1 MNNTS
6 QLFTNPFKPGA
17 GHMPPYLAGRKE
29 EELEFKRLLR
39 QSTILENIVIT
50 GLRGVGKTVLL
61 ESLKPVAI
69 REGWMWVGTDLS
81 ESVSISEENLAT
93 RILTDIAVLTSRITI
108 SLPNT
113 KAAGFI
119 ESTDKTTLNYAYLR
133 NIYEGT
139 PGLVSD
145 KLKYVLEYIWAFIQP
160 LNKNGVIFAYD
171 EAQNMSDQAQKEE
184 YPLSLL
190 LDVFQSLQRKN
201 VCFMLVLTGLPTL
214 FPKLVDARTFSE
226 RMFHVLFL
234 KRLSKEDTREAILKP
249 IQDANCPA
257 RFNEES
263 VGIIVDMSGGY
274 PYFIQFI
281 CKEVYDTWL
290 QQIEAGEDT
299 IVPANE
305 IINKLDSD
313 FYAGRWARVTERQKE
328 LLWVIASLTTGNSEF
343 TGSEITEASRSL
355 LEKRIST
362 SQVNQML
369 SRLSNAGLV
378 FKNRHGKYCFAVPLF
393 GQYILRT
400 MATTTTT
407 TV

>member
-29 EELEFKRLLR
+29 EEFEFKRLLR

-61 ESLKPVAI
+61 ESLKPVALQ
-69 REGWMWVGTDLS
+69 EGWMWVGTDLS

-119 ESTDKTTLNYAYLR
+119 ESTGKTTLNYAYLR

-160 LNKNGVIFAYD
+160 LNKKGVIFAYD

-263 VGIIVDMSGGY
+263 VSIIVEMSGGY

-400 MATTTTT
+400 METNASS
-407 TV
+407 V